1 MQGCVTSSASTL
13 PVPVLH
19 MHTVALPPAEELF
32 AGQGTHI
39 GSPGGE
45 AGSTYS
51 FTGQATGRR
60 ETCVV
65 MRYMLAEI
73 HLLCIGESHHTAM
86 NINHPNILFH
96 PISGT
101 TTLQLSH

>member
-19 MHTVALPPAEELF
+19 MHTVALPPTEVLF

-39 GSPGGE
+39 GSPVSE
-45 AGSTYS
+45 AGSMYS
-51 FTGQATGRR
+51 FAGQATERR

-65 MRYMLAEI
+65 MRYMLTEI
-73 HLLCIGESHHTAM
+73 HYKCIGESHHTAM
-86 NINHPNILFH
+86 NISHPNILSH
-96 PISGT
+96 PICGT
-101 TTLQLSH
+101 TTL